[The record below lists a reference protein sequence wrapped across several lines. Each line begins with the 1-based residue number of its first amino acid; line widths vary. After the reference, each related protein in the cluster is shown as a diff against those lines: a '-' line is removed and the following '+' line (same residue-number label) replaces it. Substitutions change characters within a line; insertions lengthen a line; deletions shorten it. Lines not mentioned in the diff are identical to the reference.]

1 MCDEP
6 RHAALTHAPRK
17 TFSRVVD
24 GISVLIR
31 GDHVVVGDRA
41 LIM

>member
-17 TFSRVVD
+17 TFSRCH
-24 GISVLIR
+24 SANTTPRSQARKQHIR
-31 GDHVVVGDRA
+31 QA
-41 LIM
+41 S